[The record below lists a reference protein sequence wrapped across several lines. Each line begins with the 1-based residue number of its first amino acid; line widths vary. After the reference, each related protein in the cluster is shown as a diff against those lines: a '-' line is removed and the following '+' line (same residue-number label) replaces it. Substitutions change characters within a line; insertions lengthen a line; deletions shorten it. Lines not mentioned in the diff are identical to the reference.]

1 MKKTNAER
9 LLDAKSI
16 NYELVDYE
24 IDESDLSA
32 TTLAKKIGEDIEQI
46 FNSLMKP
53 FTSCN
58 NEKTNAM
65 RHILSF

>member
-58 NEKTNAM
+58 NEKTTAM